1 MTTYV
6 VFIFTKGMR
15 EMTVHSVEYL
25 NDVTI
30 TFNSHVFDFI
40 RILLDALNLVIDKL
54 LRVHNNNVFFSNFYV
69 FISYFCV

>member
-1 MTTYV
+1 
-6 VFIFTKGMR
+6 
-15 EMTVHSVEYL
+15 MTVHSVEYL

-54 LRVHNNNVFFSNFYV
+54 LRVHNNNVFLV
-69 FISYFCV
+69 ISMYLFRTFVCDFAKLVQKTLT